1 MFAGDRRRETGNHPV
16 DWCHMEISMK
26 RISARGLVLSAGLA
40 VSVLALPGLAQA
52 QIKLGVGGPI
62 TGSSAAFGAQLK
74 NGVEQAVEDLNASG
88 GILGQKLQV
97 FVGDDASKPEQGV
110 SAGNKF
116 VGDGVKFV
124 VGHFNSGV
132 SIPVSAEVYSENGI
146 LQITPASTNPTFT
159 ERGLWNV
166 FRTCGRDDQQGAVA
180 ANYIVTNLKDK
191 KIAVLHDKTPY
202 GKGLADETKKAM
214 NAKGVKE
221 VLYEGINPGERDYSA
236 VVTKLKSQRVDVL
249 FWGGL
254 HPEAGVLLR
263 QMREQGL
270 KTVLMGGDGI
280 AAAELAAIAG
290 DAVEGTLMTFG
301 PDPTK
306 RPDAAAIVQKF
317 TAKNINPETYT
328 LYSYASVQ
336 VIKQAAEKANS
347 IEPKKVAE
355 AMHSGM
361 TFDTVIGKFSFNKKG
376 DRNDADYVMYIWKKM
391 PDGKVTF
398 VQM

>member
-1 MFAGDRRRETGNHPV
+1 
-16 DWCHMEISMK
+16 MK
-26 RISARGLVLSAGLA
+26 RHSMRGLMLSAGVAL
-40 VSVLALPGLAQA
+40 SVLAGSAFSAQA
-52 QIKLGVGGPI
+52 QVKLGVGGPI
-62 TGSSAAFGAQLK
+62 TGGSAAFGAQLK
-74 NGVEQAVEDLNASG
+74 NGAEQAATDINAAG
-88 GILGQKLQV
+88 GILGQQIQI

-132 SIPVSAEVYSENGI
+132 SIPVSAEVYNENGI

-180 ANYIVTNLKDK
+180 ADYIVSKMKDK
-191 KIAVLHDKTPY
+191 RIAVLHDKTPY

-221 VLYEGINPGERDYSA
+221 VVYEGINPGERDYRA
-236 VVTKLKSQRVDVL
+236 VVTKLKAQRVDLL

-254 HPEAGVLLR
+254 HPEAGVLLS

-270 KTVLMGGDGI
+270 TTVMMGGDGI

-306 RPDAAAIVQKF
+306 RPDAAAIVKKF
-317 TAKNINPETYT
+317 TDKNINPESYT

-347 IEPKKVAE
+347 LDTKKVAE
-355 AMHSGM
+355 VMHSGM

-376 DRNDADYVMYIWKKM
+376 DRNDADYVMYVWKKM
-391 PDGKVTF
+391 PDGKMSYVE
-398 VQM
+398 M